1 MTLPVKKLTPTAT
14 IPTRGSAQAAG
25 LDLYLDQDELV
36 IHSGKRALASTGI
49 AVAIPEGHY
58 GRVAP
63 RSGLSVNN
71 GVDIMAGV
79 IDSDY
84 RGEVKVLILNTDR
97 RTHVFTRG
105 QKIAQ
110 LIIEAIALIPPQEVE
125 ELPDTLRGENGFG
138 STGQ

>member
-1 MTLPVKKLTPTAT
+1 MSLPVKKLTPTAKL
-14 IPTRGSAQAAG
+14 PTRGSEHAAG
-25 LDLYLDQDELV
+25 LDLYLDQDTLV
-36 IHSGKRALASTGI
+36 IHAGKRAPASTGI
-49 AVAIPEGHY
+49 AVAIPEGYY

-63 RSGLSVNN
+63 RSGLSLEN

-79 IDSDY
+79 VDSDY

-97 RTHVFTRG
+97 RTHVFKRG

-110 LIIEAIALIPPQEVE
+110 LIIEKIALLTPEEVDD
-125 ELPDTLRGENGFG
+125 LPETLRGANGFG

>member
-1 MTLPVKKLTPTAT
+1 M
-14 IPTRGSAQAAG
+14 
-25 LDLYLDQDELV
+25 
-36 IHSGKRALASTGI
+36 
-49 AVAIPEGHY
+49 
-58 GRVAP
+58 AP